1 MVFASHPLELEQWQA
16 SFYSG
21 DRLKAEVQLLA
32 SSLSGRSK
40 SHLLAGSLLLSAS
53 HGHSSRSPSQV
64 FSVFSF
70 FQTWDSHKVVHG
82 IFCLLI
88 VQTRF
93 CVGFRHLPSLANF
106 LRVDDYMFYDDQP
119 VDAAVSKANL
129 PYRYYCDTSGV
140 L

>member
-53 HGHSSRSPSQV
+53 HGHSSPISFSSP
-64 FSVFSF
+64 
-70 FQTWDSHKVVHG
+70 FQDFQLTLPDPKDSAQSRAQY
-82 IFCLLI
+82 FLSADCPDALLYWI
-88 VQTRF
+88 LIDT
-93 CVGFRHLPSLANF
+93 FRVLPDF

-119 VDAAVSKANL
+119 S
-129 PYRYYCDTSGV
+129 C
-140 L
+140 